1 MARKVVVSEFI
12 TLDGVIEHPAW
23 TFDYD
28 SDERGQFKDEE
39 LKAADCLLL
48 GRVTYEGMSVAW
60 PQMAEQTGE
69 YGERMNGYPKY
80 VPSTTLAQAEMTWNA
95 NRIEGDLATAINEL
109 KGQAGRDILVFGSG
123 KLVESLIRDDLVDE
137 FRLMVFPIVLGAGQ
151 RLFTDGLKTTLELA
165 EVKPLPAGVVIL
177 TYRRAAQAEAT
188 A

>member
-1 MARKVVVSEFI
+1 MRKVVVSEFI

-48 GRVTYEGMSVAW
+48 GRVTYDGMSVAW

-80 VPSTTLAQAEMTWNA
+80 VPSTTLTEMTWNA
-95 NRIEGDLATAINEL
+95 TRIDGDLATAINEL
-109 KGQAGRDILVFGSG
+109 KAQPGRDKVDFASLCLFPRLSSLHCISDIL
-123 KLVESLIRDDLVDE
+123 I
-137 FRLMVFPIVLGAGQ
+137 
-151 RLFTDGLKTTLELA
+151 
-165 EVKPLPAGVVIL
+165 KPASE
-177 TYRRAAQAEAT
+177 RAY
-188 A
+188 